1 VTETIPPVQYVYDL
15 EVEAASV
22 VTRVVQGSLTVS
34 PEVTR

>member
-1 VTETIPPVQYVYDL
+1 VTEDIAALQYVYDL